1 LGAEDKKTETREY
14 SSKHQGLGVAQ
25 VDASAL
31 RIRAL
36 QLIDN
41 NLEPMIRHEPNT
53 KECRIGE
60 DQLKPTNLKR
70 QILHVQNGIVYITN
84 QIRRGFIDDPDDY
97 AFKEGMPCPT
107 THKILAPQ
115 GFRKE
120 IITEGHNSKFAGHSW
135 GFKTQ
140 ERLRQDFWWPHMDK
154 DIKEH
159 IDQCEPCQ
167 TTTDKGK
174 PPDGPITGLQITS
187 GPSQRI
193 HADLFGPLQNSER
206 GNMYILVITDA
217 FTKMARLTPLN
228 GKDATTVTK
237 AMMDNMYRFGIPHTV
252 VMDQGL
258 ELVSQMQNVL
268 FDSLNID
275 RKVTTGYH
283 PRCNGAAEQFNKI
296 MISNIK
302 AQLQQQG
309 KSTLD
314 WEQCLAP
321 LMFNYNMSINKSTKI
336 TPFHA
341 TFNYNPRV
349 PLWSGVEHRFDKH
362 LKNATGKDNSRKPS
376 QAESATPQ
384 HKTNRT
390 PQPTTHGRHEGRRKQ
405 ESTPRS

>member
-1 LGAEDKKTETREY
+1 
-14 SSKHQGLGVAQ
+14 
-25 VDASAL
+25 
-31 RIRAL
+31 
-36 QLIDN
+36 
-41 NLEPMIRHEPNT
+41 M
-53 KECRIGE
+53 
-60 DQLKPTNLKR
+60 KR
-70 QILHVQNGIVYITN
+70 QILHVRNGIVYITN
-84 QIRRGFIDDPDDY
+84 QTRRGFIDDPEDY

-107 THKILAPQ
+107 THKILALQ

-120 IITEGHNSKFAGHSW
+120 IITEAHNSKFAGH
-135 GFKTQ
+135 GGRFKTQ
-140 ERLRQDFWWPHMDK
+140 ERLGQDFWWPHMDK
-154 DIKEH
+154 DSEEH
-159 IDQCEPCQ
+159 IDQCKPCQ

-174 PPDGPITGLQITS
+174 PPDGPITGLPITS

-206 GNMYILVITDA
+206 GNMYILVITDR

-237 AMMDNMYRFGIPHTV
+237 AMMDNMYTFGVPHTIV
-252 VMDQGL
+252 TDQGP
-258 ELVSQMQNVL
+258 EFVSQMQNIL

-283 PRCNGAAEQFNKI
+283 PRCNGAAEQFDKI

-309 KSTLD
+309 ESTLY

-321 LMFNYNMSINKSTKI
+321 LMFNYNMSINKLTKI

-349 PLWSGVEHRFDKH
+349 PLGSGVEHRFDKH
-362 LKNATGKDNSRKPS
+362 LKNATGKDTSIPENLARLRALHHNTRQIVHHNLQHTADLKEEENRKAHPEAKWPS
-376 QAESATPQ
+376 YKINQQVWHYINAKRETNWKFGPSWEKAVIVGIPITAT
-384 HKTNRT
+384 
-390 PQPTTHGRHEGRRKQ
+390 
-405 ESTPRS
+405 